1 VSDGA
6 AALDALSHERFDAVL
21 MDIQMPVMDGVE
33 ATRRIRSLPG
43 PERDV
48 PIVALTANVLTGARQ
63 SYLSAGMTACVDKP
77 ISWVELDNT
86 LARITAAGGT
96 PGSARR

>member
-1 VSDGA
+1 MPDGA
-6 AALDALSHERFDAVL
+6 AAVAAVTADRYDAVL

-43 PERDV
+43 PERTI

-63 SYLSAGMTACVDKP
+63 TYLEVGMTACIDKP
-77 ISWVELDNT
+77 ISWTELEET
-86 LARITAAGGT
+86 LTRVTRKDDPARQGA
-96 PGSARR
+96 